1 MKYLPNPKYKK
12 KSKMKVNPIEI
23 KHLFYAWIA
32 ITFAF
37 ANVLVK
43 GQTGSSLLGVGSY
56 GGMIFL
62 EYIVISGIA
71 VGLGFL
77 IHELAHRFM
86 ARKYGLMAEFRAS
99 KPMLLFAVLLS
110 FTGFVFA
117 APGAVL
123 IMGRTTKRQNGI
135 ISLSGPLS
143 NLVMAIIFFIISIIV
158 LGAAGV
164 TSTFVIKLLMYG
176 FMINTWLA
184 LFNLIPISLL
194 DGRKIFRW
202 NKLVW
207 GLTAGFAVILFFL
220 QMGMIR
226 LG

>member
-1 MKYLPNPKYKK
+1 MKYLPNPKFQKK
-12 KSKMKVNPIEI
+12 NKAKVNPIEI
-23 KHLFYAWIA
+23 KHLFYAWAA

-43 GQTGSSLLGVGSY
+43 VQTNSSLLGVGSY
-56 GGMIFL
+56 GGRIFL

-77 IHELAHRFM
+77 IHELAHRFV

-99 KPMLLFAVLLS
+99 IPMLLFAVLLS

-143 NLVMAIIFFIISIIV
+143 NLVMAIIFLIISVVVIGT
-158 LGAAGV
+158 LGI
-164 TSTFVIKLLMYG
+164 TSTFVAKLLMYG

-202 NKLVW
+202 NKVVW
-207 GLTAGFAVILFFL
+207 GLTTGFAVVLFLL
-220 QMGMIR
+220 QMGMIK

>member
-1 MKYLPNPKYKK
+1 MRYFPNPKFEKTGKRKYDT
-12 KSKMKVNPIEI
+12 IEI
-23 KHLFYAWIA
+23 KHLAYAWLA

-43 GQTGSSLLGVGSY
+43 GETGASFFGIGSY
-56 GGMIFL
+56 GGMLFL
-62 EYIVISGIA
+62 EYFIISGIA

-77 IHELAHRFM
+77 FHELAHRFV
-86 ARKYGLMAEFRAS
+86 ARKFGMFAEFRAS
-99 KPMLLFAVLLS
+99 IPMLIFAVLLS

-123 IMGRTTKRQNGI
+123 IRGKPTRRQNGI

-143 NLVMAIIFFIISIIV
+143 NLVMAVLFFIIAVVV
-158 LGAAGV
+158 LGAFGV
-164 TSTFVIKLLMYG
+164 VSPFISKLFLYG

-220 QMGMIR
+220 QTGMIR